1 MPPSALSKC
10 LTDGL
15 EPEDWYELLNG
26 KVFFWLDPKRLDRQ
40 RLACGAAPQF
50 VLVVDAGRLLADYGA
65 TAAVAPINSGN
76 AMRAAALR
84 NRTTFVP
91 YERWRA
97 EGWADERI
105 PGVNPRPLHHRPV
118 ELVVSDAV
126 PNIMAYAT
134 AVVPLA
140 AGEGMAAALLR
151 SADGRKRQPSRRH
164 R

>member
-1 MPPSALSKC
+1 MPPLALSRC

-40 RLACGAAPQF
+40 RVACGEAPQF
-50 VLVVDAGRLLADYGA
+50 AFVVDAGRLLVDYGA
-65 TAAVAPINSGN
+65 TAAVTPINTGN
-76 AMRAAALR
+76 AMRAAAPR

-91 YERWRA
+91 YERWLA
-97 EGWADERI
+97 EGWVDERI
-105 PGVNPRPLHHRPV
+105 PGVDTRPLHHRPV

-126 PNIMAYAT
+126 PNIMAYTT

-140 AGEGMAAALLR
+140 VGETMAAALLR
-151 SADGRKRQPSRRH
+151 FAAG
-164 R
+164 